1 MSSRSYQNHCG
12 TWSAPGCTSICYLL
26 DLPGHPSH
34 NVKGIRIVLRLAL
47 SLLINPAL
55 NWIQSS
61 PSVQFQLCATLI
73 EMVAGDGQQMQL
85 LQTLRNRNGVSCAS
99 VLSRDWNMDFH
110 CHLSSNSR
118 GVNRSRSSV
127 LRVHFLFACHI
138 ALTRPGSQEARRDN
152 GCWSELQTEAVDWE
166 AFRLL
171 SRVGQTQHNAGK
183 HTCCTINASTNNTV
197 LPFELIYGL
206 I

>member
-1 MSSRSYQNHCG
+1 MSSRSYQNRCG
-12 TWSAPGCTSICYLL
+12 TWSAPGRTSICYLL
-26 DLPGHPSH
+26 ELPGHPSH

-127 LRVHFLFACHI
+127 LRVHFLFACHTAQPGGEEGQWVLKRI
-138 ALTRPGSQEARRDN
+138 ADWGCRLRSFQMIIKSGTNTTQRR
-152 GCWSELQTEAVDWE
+152 QTHMLHHKC
-166 AFRLL
+166 F
-171 SRVGQTQHNAGK
+171 HK
-183 HTCCTINASTNNTV
+183 
-197 LPFELIYGL
+197 
-206 I
+206 